1 MRFVDL
7 ILVSKL
13 DTEGALDADGYP
25 IPDETSTEVYA
36 EMGEVKR
43 LEFYEALRAGT
54 RLSCVFRVRVPDY
67 AGQTIVELA
76 DKRYK
81 VERAYSKDG
90 EWMELNCSEL
100 PTTKGGVTD
109 AKS

>member
-7 ILVSKL
+7 ILVSKP
-13 DTEGALDADGYP
+13 DTEGALDAGGYP
-25 IPDETSTEVYA
+25 IPDETSIEVYA

-54 RLSCVFRVRVPDY
+54 RLSVCSACACRTTPVRPSWNLR
-67 AGQTIVELA
+67 QTW
-76 DKRYK
+76 YK

-100 PTTKGGVTD
+100 PTAKGGVTD
-109 AKS
+109 AGS

>member
-7 ILVSKL
+7 ILVSKP

-43 LEFYEALRAGT
+43 LGELRGAARGHPAFLRVPRARAGLRRSDHRGAGT
-54 RLSCVFRVRVPDY
+54 TERCKGRAGVR
-67 AGQTIVELA
+67 ARMG
-76 DKRYK
+76 
-81 VERAYSKDG
+81 SG
-90 EWMELNCSEL
+90 WS
-100 PTTKGGVTD
+100 
-109 AKS
+109 